1 MMDAHAPQAN
11 LLLAALPD
19 DEVARILPLMEAVE
33 LQIGHVLYEVGDRL
47 QHVYFPLDCIIA
59 VLHVMIDGAVSEVSA
74 VGHEGLVGINSFLG
88 GDHISTRCIVQRP
101 GKAYRVWARDIR
113 QVFRSSETIQSLLLR
128 YTQCLITQIAQTAL
142 CNRHHSVEQQLCR
155 WLLMTLDRLPSNEIT
170 ITQESIANALG
181 VRREGVN
188 EAAHHLQNL
197 DVTISSRGHIKVRNR
212 GKLEALCC
220 ECYSVVKRESDRL
233 MRLTW

>member
-1 MMDAHAPQAN
+1 MDTHAPQSN
-11 LLLAALPD
+11 HLLAALPGT
-19 DEVARILPLMEAVE
+19 EIARILPLMEAVE
-33 LQIGHVLYEVGDRL
+33 LQLGHVLYEVGDRL

-59 VLHVMIDGAVSEVSA
+59 VLHVMTDGAVAEVSA
-74 VGHEGLVGINSFLG
+74 VGNEGLVGINSFLG
-88 GDHISTRCIVQRP
+88 GDQISSRCIVQRP
-101 GKAYRVWARDIR
+101 GKAYRLWARDVLR
-113 QVFRSSETIQSLLLR
+113 AFRSSETIQSLLLR

-197 DVTISSRGHIKVRNR
+197 DVTISSRGHIVVRNR
-212 GKLEALCC
+212 GKLEAMCC
-220 ECYSVVKRESDRL
+220 ECYAVVKRESDRL
-233 MRLTW
+233 MRLTF